1 MKRVLVLL
9 VVVGLTALPAF
20 AQHNEGVR
28 HMRLAIS
35 GSTATL
41 GNPLAGP
48 FSALATY
55 AGEGKP
61 GSISGQGLYLYQQIG
76 SQGEMVC
83 SAGQSA
89 LRFDVAGD
97 VLLLLLAPGPTG
109 AMVPNSDGTFTWT
122 QTFTGTIGGGTGRF
136 EGATGTFTK
145 TLTGHLVLPG
155 LVSPWT
161 GVLEIHLDRK

>member
-9 VVVGLTALPAF
+9 VVFGLTALPAF

-28 HMRLAIS
+28 HMKLAIS
-35 GSTATL
+35 GSVATF

-48 FSALATY
+48 FSVLATY
-55 AGEGKP
+55 AGEGRP
-61 GSISGQGLYLYQQIG
+61 GRIAGQGLYLYQQIG

-89 LRFDVAGD
+89 LRFDGAGD

-161 GVLEIHLDRK
+161 GVLEIHLDQK